1 MRIRN
6 DRKTPVAGSPGTNEI
21 VEREIIMPHR
31 TSRTVASSAVG
42 IFFLLAAALLIG
54 GGCSKKETGP
64 TERTIAKSETPA
76 YRPYLNSDLI
86 QGRKVFEQKHCSQC
100 HSIFERE
107 RKIGPKLQSPRFYGS
122 FLDIFSSLW
131 NHAPAMGVY
140 MRKEVLDRPQFS
152 NVELNQLISF
162 LYMLPYLGESG
173 SPRKGEALLAEK
185 TCFRCHSLGRKGRK
199 DGVPLDTL
207 AIYQSQV
214 VLLQRMWN
222 HGPEMIARMAKE
234 GTAIPTFS
242 GNDMTDIFA
251 ALTESAEE
259 KSRKVFLG
267 MGNVESGM
275 KVFTDK
281 GCIKCHAIFG
291 RGGKDAPDL
300 GKTVSRANV
309 TTLITKIWN
318 HAGKMRER
326 FQEKKLQWPYFDETE
341 MNDLIVF
348 LYSLNYED
356 KAGDPKKGEDV
367 FRENRCV
374 DCHFKTDADRQKIVR
389 DIQSVDAIL
398 FATKMW
404 NHIPAMEAAMVTQAV
419 PWPEMSGQ
427 QLRDVLAFLKNQ

>member
-1 MRIRN
+1 MAGQ
-6 DRKTPVAGSPGTNEI
+6 PVTNEI
-21 VEREIIMPHR
+21 AERETIMPHR
-31 TSRTVASSAVG
+31 TIRTIASSTFGIVFLLVAS
-42 IFFLLAAALLIG
+42 LLIG
-54 GGCSKKETGP
+54 AGCSKKETAP
-64 TERTIAKSETPA
+64 TERTIAKPETA
-76 YRPYLNSDLI
+76 SYKPYLNSDLI

-107 RKIGPKLQSPRFYGS
+107 RKIGPKLQSSHFYGS

-152 NVELNQLISF
+152 TVELNQLISF

-173 SPRKGEALLAEK
+173 NPRKGEELLAKK
-185 TCFRCHSLGRKGRK
+185 TCFRCHSLGRLGKK
-199 DGVPLDTL
+199 DGVPLDVL
-207 AIYQSQV
+207 AVYQSQV

-222 HGPEMIARMAKE
+222 HGPEMIAQMKQT
-234 GTAIPTFS
+234 GIAIPTFS

-251 ALTESAEE
+251 ALTEAAKE

-267 MGNVESGM
+267 VGNVENGFKM
-275 KVFTDK
+275 FQEK
-281 GCIKCHAIFG
+281 GCVKCHAIFG
-291 RGGKDAPDL
+291 SGGKDAPDL

-318 HAGKMRER
+318 HAGKMRTR
-326 FQEKKLQWPYFDETE
+326 FQEKKLQWPDFQETE

-356 KAGDPKKGEDV
+356 KSGDPKQGESV

-374 DCHFKTDADRQKIVR
+374 GCHFKTDADRQKIVR
-389 DIQSVDAIL
+389 DIRSADAIL
-398 FATKMW
+398 FATKLW